1 MSAMANAD
9 QKTILITDEDR
20 GSRESLREVFEPFGF
35 QTVMAESGEEALNL
49 AGQVKIHIA
58 VFEMQLPRLNGLETV
73 EMAQRI
79 RGLWVP
85 TILIAREQNERL
97 LRRALKAQ
105 VYCVLGKPVEETLA
119 IRVVNRIFE
128 KFYA

>member
-1 MSAMANAD
+1 MANAD
-9 QKTILITDEDR
+9 QKTILITDEDK

-73 EMAQRI
+73 EMAKRI

-85 TILIAREQNERL
+85 TILIAREPNERL

>member
-1 MSAMANAD
+1 MANAD